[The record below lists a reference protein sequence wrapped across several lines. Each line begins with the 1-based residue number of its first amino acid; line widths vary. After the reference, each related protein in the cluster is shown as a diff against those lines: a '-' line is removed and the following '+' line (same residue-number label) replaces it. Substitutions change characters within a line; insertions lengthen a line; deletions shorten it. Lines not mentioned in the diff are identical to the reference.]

1 MTDLDPDT
9 LYDVTVT
16 AIYPDESESEDLMG
30 DQRTCE
36 KYKRTQIC
44 FGISLSPQGQRRT
57 HKHTI
62 NIF

>member
-9 LYDVTVT
+9 LYDVTIT

-36 KYKRTQIC
+36 K
-44 FGISLSPQGQRRT
+44 
-57 HKHTI
+57 
-62 NIF
+62 